1 MSDQTD
7 ETGSLKRELQ
17 KFQSDRIR
25 RTYSDMAKMNEYVK
39 ITDFFINEIY
49 ASKDFAFRNQS
60 IKDIYRRSR
69 HFLTEEMSS
78 AITKVIELNDLTDD
92 LDDLMTAV
100 MQQHGIQEINNMD
113 VYAFIYNR
121 CGENDK
127 RKKQIDLLVAGTRE
141 IHQLSKKPF
150 IGLSLTALHRA
161 TKLLGIAKIM
171 DFLYD
176 GYEAFHRV
184 KDIRFFTDA
193 VFERETSLSAQLFEK
208 GDKPM
213 I

>member
-7 ETGSLKRELQ
+7 EIGSLKRELQ

-25 RTYSDMAKMNEYVK
+25 QTYSDMAEMTEYVK

-69 HFLTEEMSS
+69 HFLTEEMNS
-78 AITKVIELNDLTDD
+78 AITKVIELNDLSDD
-92 LDDLMTAV
+92 LDVKMISV
-100 MQQHGIQEINNMD
+100 MQQHGIQKIDNID
-113 VYAFIYNR
+113 VYAFIYSR
-121 CGENDK
+121 CGEKENRK
-127 RKKQIDLLVAGTRE
+127 RQIDLLVAGTRE

-171 DFLYD
+171 DFLYE

-184 KDIRFFTDA
+184 DDIRFFTNA
-193 VFERETSLSAQLFEK
+193 VYERETFLSEQLFEK

>member
-1 MSDQTD
+1 MSDQKD
-7 ETGSLKRELQ
+7 EIGSLKRELQ

-25 RTYSDMAKMNEYVK
+25 QTYSDIAKMKQYFK

-49 ASKDFAFRNQS
+49 ASKDFDFRNQS

-69 HFLTEEMSS
+69 HFLTEEMDS
-78 AITKVIELNDLTDD
+78 AITKVIELNDLSDD
-92 LDDLMTAV
+92 LDVKMVSV
-100 MQQHGIQEINNMD
+100 MQQHGIQKIDNID
-113 VYAFIYNR
+113 VYAFVYSR
-121 CGENDK
+121 CGERENRK
-127 RKKQIDLLVAGTRE
+127 RQIDLLVFGTRG
-141 IHQLSKKPF
+141 IHQLSKKAF

-184 KDIRFFTDA
+184 DDIGYFTDK
-193 VFERETSLSAQLFEK
+193 VYERETLLSKQLFEK
-208 GDKPM
+208 REG
-213 I
+213 